1 MLCSGFRRIGR
12 GIPAGR
18 WNSQGVACKKSNQ
31 RGEKQQGSQQC
42 VCLQGLRATARQRMM
57 KKPRVLKRKMF
68 LLIHEPGHY
77 RLTPVSAGTCLKLT
91 QPLNP
96 LATSPPH
103 FISSQF
109 SRGGRG
115 LAQVNLPF
123 PDEPRRV
130 RGLFESRRSSRRR
143 PPETFR
149 FYSPGRRMNEHN
161 ERSREGGRTMEMNH
175 AASHGDISQLALQ
188 TFARNSKRSRQKL
201 CKLGARKCVQ
211 GRRFQCINKDCM

>member
-1 MLCSGFRRIGR
+1 MCCSCFWRIGR
-12 GIPAGR
+12 GIPAGC

-42 VCLQGLRATARQRMM
+42 VCLQGLRATTRQRMM

-103 FISSQF
+103 FISSQS
-109 SRGGRG
+109 SRGGG
-115 LAQVNLPF
+115 GFAQVSLPCL
-123 PDEPRRV
+123 ESRRV
-130 RGLFESRRSSRRR
+130 RGSFESRCSSRRR
-143 PPETFR
+143 PPEASCFC
-149 FYSPGRRMNEHN
+149 SPGRRMNEHN
-161 ERSREGGRTMEMNH
+161 
-175 AASHGDISQLALQ
+175 
-188 TFARNSKRSRQKL
+188 
-201 CKLGARKCVQ
+201 
-211 GRRFQCINKDCM
+211 